1 MTTQQDEMTMNP
13 KQQVASRAA
22 EIATSGMIIGLGTG
36 STANLFI
43 DELARRQREQQLD
56 IQVVASSVISR
67 VKAQQ
72 AGLRV
77 IPIEQLSHLD
87 MYVDGAD
94 EVTTSMLLLKGR
106 GQDLV
111 CEKLLASHATA
122 FYVLVDDSKM
132 VERIGEKHAI
142 PIEVMPNAAQLV
154 LNCLAKLRA
163 KGSLRLNAAGDNVA
177 YSAAGN
183 LILDMQFED
192 LDAAHINAL
201 LTVTPGI
208 VEHGIFA
215 DMATVVFVG
224 SASGVKLLEAK

>member
-1 MTTQQDEMTMNP
+1 MSTHTETPPPSP
-13 KQQVASRAA
+13 KQQVAIKAA
-22 EIATSGMIIGLGTG
+22 EIVDNGMIVGLGTG

-43 DELARRQREQQLD
+43 DELARRQREQQLE

-72 AGLRV
+72 AGLKV
-77 IPIEQLSHLD
+77 VSIEYLSHLD

-94 EVTTSMLLLKGR
+94 EVTTDMQLLKGR

-132 VERIGEKHAI
+132 VSQIGEKNTI
-142 PIEVMPNAAQLV
+142 PIEVMPSAAQLV
-154 LNCLAKLRA
+154 LNRLAKLQAR
-163 KGSLRLNAAGDNVA
+163 GSLRLNAAGDNVA

-183 LILDMQFED
+183 LILDMQFTDFET
-192 LDAAHINAL
+192 AQINAL
-201 LTVTPGI
+201 LTVMPGV

-215 DMATVVFVG
+215 DIVKAVFIG
-224 SASGVKLLEAK
+224 SSDGVKLLQR

>member
-1 MTTQQDEMTMNP
+1 MSTHTETSPPNP
-13 KQQVASRAA
+13 KQQVAIKAA
-22 EIATSGMIIGLGTG
+22 EIVDNGMIVGLGTG

-43 DELARRQREQQLD
+43 DELARRQREQQLE

-72 AGLRV
+72 AGLKV
-77 IPIEQLSHLD
+77 LSIEHLSYLD
-87 MYVDGAD
+87 IYVDGAD
-94 EVTTSMLLLKGR
+94 EVTTDMQLLKGR

-132 VERIGEKHAI
+132 VSRIGEKNAI
-142 PIEVMPNAAQLV
+142 PIEVMPSAAQLV
-154 LNCLAKLRA
+154 LNRLAKLQA
-163 KGSLRLNAAGDNVA
+163 KGRLRLNAAGDNVA

-183 LILDMQFED
+183 LILDMQFID
-192 LDAAHINAL
+192 LETAQINAL
-201 LTVTPGI
+201 LTVMPGV

-215 DMATVVFVG
+215 DIVKAVFIG
-224 SASGVKLLEAK
+224 SSEGVKLLQR

>member
-1 MTTQQDEMTMNP
+1 MSTQQDEMTTSP
-13 KQQVASRAA
+13 KQQVASKAA
-22 EIATSGMIIGLGTG
+22 EIVNSGMIIGLGTG

-43 DELARRQREQQLD
+43 EELARRQREQHLH

-77 IPIEQLSHLD
+77 IPVEQLSHLD

-111 CEKLLASHATA
+111 CEKLLASHAAA

-132 VERIGEKHAI
+132 VERIGDKHAI

-154 LNCLAKLRA
+154 LNRLAKLQA

-183 LILDMQFED
+183 LILDMQFD
-192 LDAAHINAL
+192 GLDTAQINAL
-201 LTVTPGI
+201 LTVMPGV

-215 DMATVVFVG
+215 DMATVIFVG
-224 SASGVKLLEAK
+224 SADGVKLLQTK

>member
-1 MTTQQDEMTMNP
+1 MTNTTEANPPNP
-13 KQQVASRAA
+13 KQQVAIKAA
-22 EIATSGMIIGLGTG
+22 EIVDNGMIVGLGTG

-43 DELARRQREQQLD
+43 DELTRRQQEQQLD

-72 AGLRV
+72 AGLNV
-77 IPIEQLSHLD
+77 LSIEHLTHLD

-94 EVTTSMLLLKGR
+94 EVTIDMVLLKGR

-132 VERIGEKHAI
+132 VKQIGDKNPI
-142 PIEVMPNAAQLV
+142 PIEVMPNAASLV
-154 LNCLAKLRA
+154 LNRLAKLQA

-183 LILDMQFED
+183 LILDMQFSGLET
-192 LDAAHINAL
+192 AQINAL
-201 LTVTPGI
+201 LTVMPGV

-215 DMATVVFVG
+215 DIAKAVLVG
-224 SASGVKLLEAK
+224 SADGVKLLQA

>member
-1 MTTQQDEMTMNP
+1 MSTHTEASPPSP
-13 KQQVASRAA
+13 KQQVAIKAA
-22 EIATSGMIIGLGTG
+22 EIVDNGMIVGLGTG

-72 AGLRV
+72 AGLIV
-77 IPIEQLSHLD
+77 VSIEHLSYLD

-94 EVTTSMLLLKGR
+94 EVTTDMLLLKGR

-111 CEKLLASHATA
+111 CEKLLASHASA

-132 VERIGEKHAI
+132 VSRIGEKNAI
-142 PIEVMPNAAQLV
+142 PIEVMPSAAQLV
-154 LNCLAKLRA
+154 LNRLAKLQA

-183 LILDMQFED
+183 LILDMQFTNLET
-192 LDAAHINAL
+192 AQINAL
-201 LTVTPGI
+201 LTVMPGV

-215 DMATVVFVG
+215 DIVKAVFIG
-224 SASGVKLLEAK
+224 SSDGVKLLQR

>member
-1 MTTQQDEMTMNP
+1 MSTHTEATPPSP
-13 KQQVASRAA
+13 KQQVAIKAA
-22 EIATSGMIIGLGTG
+22 EIVDNGMIVGLGTG

-72 AGLRV
+72 AGLKV
-77 IPIEQLSHLD
+77 VAIEHLSHLD

-94 EVTTSMLLLKGR
+94 EVTTDLELLKGR

-111 CEKLLASHATA
+111 YEKLLASHASA

-132 VERIGEKHAI
+132 VSQIGEKNAI
-142 PIEVMPNAAQLV
+142 PIEVMPSAAQLV
-154 LNCLAKLRA
+154 LNRLAKLQA

-183 LILDMQFED
+183 LILDMQFSGLET
-192 LDAAHINAL
+192 AQINAL
-201 LTVTPGI
+201 LTVMPGI

-215 DMATVVFVG
+215 DIVKAVFIG
-224 SASGVKLLEAK
+224 TSDGVKLLQR

>member
-1 MTTQQDEMTMNP
+1 MATNSETTAQSP
-13 KQQVASRAA
+13 KQQVAIKAA
-22 EIATSGMIIGLGTG
+22 EIVDNGMIVGLGTG

-43 DELARRQREQQLD
+43 DELARRQQEQQLD
-56 IQVVASSVISR
+56 IQVVSSSVISR

-72 AGLRV
+72 AGLKV
-77 IPIEQLSHLD
+77 ISIEHLSYLD

-94 EVTTSMLLLKGR
+94 EVTPDMTLLKGR

-111 CEKLLASHATA
+111 YEKLLASHATA

-132 VERIGEKHAI
+132 VSKIGDKNAI

-154 LNCLAKLRA
+154 LNRLAKLQA
-163 KGSLRLNAAGDNVA
+163 KGSLRLNTAGDNVA

-183 LILDMQFED
+183 LILDMQFNGLET
-192 LDAAHINAL
+192 AQINAL
-201 LTVTPGI
+201 LTVMPGV

-215 DMATVVFVG
+215 DIAKAVFVG
-224 SASGVKLLEAK
+224 SADGVKLLQA

>member
-1 MTTQQDEMTMNP
+1 MSTHTEASPPSP
-13 KQQVASRAA
+13 KQQVAIKAA
-22 EIATSGMIIGLGTG
+22 EIVDNGMIVGLGTG

-43 DELARRQREQQLD
+43 DELARRQHEQQLE

-72 AGLRV
+72 AGLQV
-77 IPIEQLSHLD
+77 ISIEHLSHLD

-94 EVTTSMLLLKGR
+94 EVTTDMQLLKGR

-132 VERIGEKHAI
+132 VSRIGEKNAI
-142 PIEVMPNAAQLV
+142 PIEVMPSAAQLV
-154 LNCLAKLRA
+154 LNRLAKLQA

-183 LILDMQFED
+183 LILDMQFTD
-192 LDAAHINAL
+192 LETAQINAL
-201 LTVTPGI
+201 LTVMPGV

-215 DMATVVFVG
+215 DIVKAVFIG
-224 SASGVKLLEAK
+224 SSDGVKLLQR

>member
-1 MTTQQDEMTMNP
+1 MTNTTEANPPNP
-13 KQQVASRAA
+13 KQQVAIKAA
-22 EIATSGMIIGLGTG
+22 EIVDNGMIVGLGTG

-43 DELARRQREQQLD
+43 DELALRQQEQQLD

-72 AGLRV
+72 AGLNV
-77 IPIEQLSHLD
+77 LSIEYLTHLD

-94 EVTTSMLLLKGR
+94 EVTIDMVLLKGR

-132 VERIGEKHAI
+132 VKQIGDKNPI
-142 PIEVMPNAAQLV
+142 PIEVMPNAASLV
-154 LNCLAKLRA
+154 LNRLAKLQA

-183 LILDMQFED
+183 LILDMQFSGLET
-192 LDAAHINAL
+192 AQINAL
-201 LTVTPGI
+201 LTVMPGV

-215 DMATVVFVG
+215 DIAKAVLVG
-224 SASGVKLLEAK
+224 SADGVKLLQA

>member
-1 MTTQQDEMTMNP
+1 MTNTTEANPPNP
-13 KQQVASRAA
+13 KQQVAIKAA
-22 EIATSGMIIGLGTG
+22 EIVDNGMIVGLGTG

-43 DELARRQREQQLD
+43 DELARRQQEQQLD

-72 AGLRV
+72 AGLNV
-77 IPIEQLSHLD
+77 LSIEYLTHLD

-94 EVTTSMLLLKGR
+94 EVTIDMVLLKGR

-132 VERIGEKHAI
+132 VKQIGDKNPI
-142 PIEVMPNAAQLV
+142 PIEVMPNAASLV
-154 LNCLAKLRA
+154 LNRLAKLQA

-183 LILDMQFED
+183 LILDMQF
-192 LDAAHINAL
+192 
-201 LTVTPGI
+201 
-208 VEHGIFA
+208 
-215 DMATVVFVG
+215 
-224 SASGVKLLEAK
+224 SGLETAQNIQRP

>member
-1 MTTQQDEMTMNP
+1 MTNTTEANPPNP
-13 KQQVASRAA
+13 KQQVAIKAA
-22 EIATSGMIIGLGTG
+22 EIVDNGMIVGLGTG

-43 DELARRQREQQLD
+43 DELALRQQEQQLD

-72 AGLRV
+72 AGLNV
-77 IPIEQLSHLD
+77 LSIEYLTHLD

-94 EVTTSMLLLKGR
+94 EVTIDMVLLKGR

-132 VERIGEKHAI
+132 VKQIGDKNPI
-142 PIEVMPNAAQLV
+142 PIEVMPNAASLV
-154 LNCLAKLRA
+154 LNRLAKLQA

-183 LILDMQFED
+183 LILDMQFSGLET
-192 LDAAHINAL
+192 AQINAL
-201 LTVTPGI
+201 LTVMPGV
-208 VEHGIFA
+208 VENGIFA
-215 DMATVVFVG
+215 DIAKAVLVG
-224 SASGVKLLEAK
+224 SADGVKLLQA

>member
-1 MTTQQDEMTMNP
+1 MSTHTEASPPSP
-13 KQQVASRAA
+13 KQQVAIKAA
-22 EIATSGMIIGLGTG
+22 EIVDNGMIVGLGTG

-43 DELARRQREQQLD
+43 NELARRQREQQLD

-72 AGLRV
+72 AGLKV
-77 IPIEQLSHLD
+77 ISIEHLSHLD

-94 EVTTSMLLLKGR
+94 EVTTDMQLLKGR

-111 CEKLLASHATA
+111 CEKLLASHASA

-132 VERIGEKHAI
+132 VSRIGEKNAI
-142 PIEVMPNAAQLV
+142 PIEVMPSAAQLV
-154 LNCLAKLRA
+154 LNRLAKLQA

-183 LILDMQFED
+183 LILDMQFTD
-192 LDAAHINAL
+192 LETAQINAL
-201 LTVTPGI
+201 LTVMPGV

-215 DMATVVFVG
+215 DIVKAVFIG
-224 SASGVKLLEAK
+224 SSDGVKLLQR

>member
-1 MTTQQDEMTMNP
+1 MTNTTEANPPNP
-13 KQQVASRAA
+13 KQQVAIKAA
-22 EIATSGMIIGLGTG
+22 EIVDNGMIVGLGTG

-43 DELARRQREQQLD
+43 DELARRQQEQQLD

-72 AGLRV
+72 AGLNV
-77 IPIEQLSHLD
+77 LSIEYLTHLD

-94 EVTTSMLLLKGR
+94 EVTIDMVLLKGR

-132 VERIGEKHAI
+132 VKQIGDKNPI
-142 PIEVMPNAAQLV
+142 PIEVMPNAASLV
-154 LNCLAKLRA
+154 LNRLAKLQA

-183 LILDMQFED
+183 LILDMQFSGLET
-192 LDAAHINAL
+192 AQINAL
-201 LTVTPGI
+201 LTVMPGV

-215 DMATVVFVG
+215 DIAKAVLVG
-224 SASGVKLLEAK
+224 SADGVKLLQA

>member
-1 MTTQQDEMTMNP
+1 MTNTTEANPPNP
-13 KQQVASRAA
+13 KQQVAIKAA
-22 EIATSGMIIGLGTG
+22 EIVDNGMIVGLGTG

-43 DELARRQREQQLD
+43 DELARRQQEQQLD

-72 AGLRV
+72 AGLNV
-77 IPIEQLSHLD
+77 LSIEYLTHLD

-94 EVTTSMLLLKGR
+94 EVTIDMVLLKGR

-132 VERIGEKHAI
+132 VKQIGDKNPI
-142 PIEVMPNAAQLV
+142 PIEVMPNAASLV
-154 LNCLAKLRA
+154 LNRLAKLQA

-183 LILDMQFED
+183 LILDMQFSGLET
-192 LDAAHINAL
+192 AQINAL
-201 LTVTPGI
+201 LTVMPGV

-215 DMATVVFVG
+215 DIVLVG
-224 SASGVKLLEAK
+224 SADGVKLLQA

>member
-1 MTTQQDEMTMNP
+1 MSTHTEASPPSP
-13 KQQVASRAA
+13 KQQVAIKAA
-22 EIATSGMIIGLGTG
+22 EIVDNGMIVGLGTG

-43 DELARRQREQQLD
+43 DELARRQHEQQLE

-72 AGLRV
+72 AGLKV
-77 IPIEQLSHLD
+77 ISIEHLSHLD

-94 EVTTSMLLLKGR
+94 EVTTDMQLLKGR

-132 VERIGEKHAI
+132 VSRIGEKNAI
-142 PIEVMPNAAQLV
+142 PIEVMPSAAQLV
-154 LNCLAKLRA
+154 LNRLAKLQA
-163 KGSLRLNAAGDNVA
+163 KGSLRLNSAGDNVA

-183 LILDMQFED
+183 LILDMQFTD
-192 LDAAHINAL
+192 LETAQINAL
-201 LTVTPGI
+201 LTVMPGV

-215 DMATVVFVG
+215 DIVKAVFIG
-224 SASGVKLLEAK
+224 SSDGVKLLQR

>member
-1 MTTQQDEMTMNP
+1 MSTHTEATPPSP
-13 KQQVASRAA
+13 KQQVAIKAA
-22 EIATSGMIIGLGTG
+22 EIVDNGMIVGLGTG

-43 DELARRQREQQLD
+43 DELARRQREQQLE

-72 AGLRV
+72 AGLKV
-77 IPIEQLSHLD
+77 VAIEHLSHLD

-94 EVTTSMLLLKGR
+94 EVTTDLELLKGR

-111 CEKLLASHATA
+111 CEKLLASHASA

-132 VERIGEKHAI
+132 VSQIGEKNAI
-142 PIEVMPNAAQLV
+142 PIEVMPSAAQLV
-154 LNCLAKLRA
+154 LNRLAKLQA
-163 KGSLRLNAAGDNVA
+163 KGSLRMNAAGDNVA

-183 LILDMQFED
+183 LILDMQFSGLET
-192 LDAAHINAL
+192 AQINAL
-201 LTVTPGI
+201 LTVMPGV

-215 DMATVVFVG
+215 DIAKAVFIG
-224 SASGVKLLEAK
+224 SSDGVKLLQR

>member
-1 MTTQQDEMTMNP
+1 MSNHTEATPPSP
-13 KQQVASRAA
+13 KQQVAIKAA
-22 EIATSGMIIGLGTG
+22 EIVDSGMIVGLGTG

-43 DELARRQREQQLD
+43 EELARRQREQQLD
-56 IQVVASSVISR
+56 IQVVTSSVISR

-77 IPIEQLSHLD
+77 MSIEYLSHLD

-94 EVTTSMLLLKGR
+94 EVNTDMMLLKGR

-132 VERIGEKHAI
+132 VKQIGDKHPI

-154 LNCLAKLRA
+154 LNRLSKLHA

-183 LILDMQFED
+183 LILDMQFTD
-192 LDAAHINAL
+192 LDTAQINAL
-201 LTVTPGI
+201 LTVIPGV

-215 DMATVVFVG
+215 DIVKAVFIG
-224 SASGVKLLEAK
+224 AMDGVKLLQA

>member
-1 MTTQQDEMTMNP
+1 MSTNNEATAQTP
-13 KQQVASRAA
+13 KQQVANKAA
-22 EIATSGMIIGLGTG
+22 EIVDNGMIVGLGTG
-36 STANLFI
+36 STANFFI

-72 AGLRV
+72 AGLKV
-77 IPIEQLSHLD
+77 IPIEHLSHLD
-87 MYVDGAD
+87 IYVDGAD
-94 EVTTSMLLLKGR
+94 EVTKDMTLLKGR

-132 VERIGEKHAI
+132 VKQIGDKHPI
-142 PIEVMPNAAQLV
+142 PIEVMPSAAQLV
-154 LNCLAKLRA
+154 LNRLSKLQA

-177 YSAAGN
+177 FSAAGN
-183 LILDMQFED
+183 LILDMQFTGLET
-192 LDAAHINAL
+192 AQINAL
-201 LTVTPGI
+201 LTVMPGV

-215 DMATVVFVG
+215 EIAKAVLVG
-224 SASGVKLLEAK
+224 AADGVKLLQA